1 MSEIELPEPHA
12 WVIAS
17 SLQWIAD
24 PARTPRAY
32 TYVEM
37 TRHDVEDCERA
48 PIFTAEQ
55 VRQLLAAERE
65 ANALK
70 CDAEV
75 ARLTEQ
81 GEPRAA
87 IVAGICAAAIRGG

>member
-1 MSEIELPEPHA
+1 MSELPEPVA
-12 WVIAS
+12 EVESWPDDSRKRAISPLVEWAS
-17 SLQWIAD
+17 LPEGTKLYS
-24 PARTPRAY
+24 
-32 TYVEM
+32 
-37 TRHDVEDCERA
+37 
-48 PIFTAEQ
+48 AEQ
-55 VRQLLAAERE
+55 VRQILAAERE